1 MEIRYRKHR
10 QIKNIRITIKNS
22 KEVLVTYPW
31 WSSEK
36 KAVVF
41 VNSQKDWI
49 AETLKTKKTKP
60 SLLTGGSREDFLLNK
75 EKARRLVHSKIVY
88 FNRIYNFKYKRVSI
102 RNTKTRWGSCSQKG
116 NLNFSYRIIYLPE
129 ELANYLVVHELCH
142 FREMNHSVRF
152 WTLVDKTI
160 PHGREISKKLR
171 RL

>member
-75 EKARRLVHSKIVY
+75 EKARRLVHSKIV
-88 FNRIYNFKYKRVSI
+88 
-102 RNTKTRWGSCSQKG
+102 
-116 NLNFSYRIIYLPE
+116 
-129 ELANYLVVHELCH
+129 
-142 FREMNHSVRF
+142 
-152 WTLVDKTI
+152 
-160 PHGREISKKLR
+160 
-171 RL
+171 